1 MKKII
6 GLVLVLAVL
15 AAAVPVWAIEGTTTM
30 KTSDLLSLAGRKTY
44 GLGLRLSM
52 LSPTKDILV
61 SKDSTIDFG
70 LEFDAKLNENL
81 DTGPRFGVCTFKNNQ
96 GSSLNA
102 TYTVI
107 RFGYGARIYVLSW
120 GEYTSSHGPL
130 NAYLDAEAN
139 YYTANKA
146 SEVTLSSPSSFAG
159 FGGNIGAGL
168 EMAFGPNT
176 RVFAQLDY
184 SRTSIKDGNSNS
196 LPLDGYIV
204 AAGTRLAFF

>member
-1 MKKII
+1 MI
-6 GLVLVLAVL
+6 A
-15 AAAVPVWAIEGTTTM
+15 
-30 KTSDLLSLAGRKTY
+30 
-44 GLGLRLSM
+44 
-52 LSPTKDILV
+52 PTRDILV
-61 SKDSTIDFG
+61 SKDSTFDFG

-81 DTGPRFGVCTFKNNQ
+81 DTGPRFGVCSFKNNQ
-96 GSSLNA
+96 GAALNA

-130 NAYLDAEAN
+130 NAYLAGEAN

-146 SEVTLSSPSSFAG
+146 NEVTLNSPSSFAG
-159 FGGNIGAGL
+159 FGGNVGAGL

-176 RVFAQLDY
+176 RVFAQVDY
-184 SRTSIKDGNSNS
+184 SRTSIKDSNSNS
-196 LPLDGYIV
+196 LPLDGYIL